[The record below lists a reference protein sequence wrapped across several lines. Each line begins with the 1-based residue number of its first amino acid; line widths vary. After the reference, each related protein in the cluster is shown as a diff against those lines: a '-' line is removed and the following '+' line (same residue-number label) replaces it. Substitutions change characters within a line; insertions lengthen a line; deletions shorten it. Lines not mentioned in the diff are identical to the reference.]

1 MKRDVTDVGT
11 GGREWV
17 RGGGGDGVGG
27 GEGHCSTSTCTGPE
41 LCNVYLGAKIRRSWF
56 DFAFQ
61 GTTFEKKLNELSGAA
76 NRKQLDVLV
85 HRYQHGFS
93 CPKS

>member
-17 RGGGGDGVGG
+17 RGGGGGD
-27 GEGHCSTSTCTGPE
+27 GEGRCNTSTCTGPE
-41 LCNVYLGAKIRRSWF
+41 LCNVYKISRSWF

-61 GTTFEKKLNELSGAA
+61 GTTFEKKLNEISGDA
-76 NRKQLDVLV
+76 NKKQLDVLV